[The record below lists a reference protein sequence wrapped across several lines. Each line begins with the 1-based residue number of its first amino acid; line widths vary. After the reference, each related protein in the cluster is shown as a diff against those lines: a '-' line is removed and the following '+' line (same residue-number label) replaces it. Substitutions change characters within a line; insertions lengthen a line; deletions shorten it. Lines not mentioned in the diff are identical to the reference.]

1 MVSLSV
7 SGGRA
12 VGAMATA
19 SAMGGAATV
28 GNNRLTSTVAVGS
41 MGGMGVGEAVS
52 VGRICCGVGVLKPS
66 DESAGWVGVYSEGW
80 NGVGVGDAFGAEV
93 IRMNGGG
100 GAGSCGAALQA

>member
-1 MVSLSV
+1 MVWLSV

-41 MGGMGVGEAVS
+41 TGGMGVGEAVS
-52 VGRICCGVGVLKPS
+52 VGRIC
-66 DESAGWVGVYSEGW
+66 
-80 NGVGVGDAFGAEV
+80 
-93 IRMNGGG
+93 
-100 GAGSCGAALQA
+100 